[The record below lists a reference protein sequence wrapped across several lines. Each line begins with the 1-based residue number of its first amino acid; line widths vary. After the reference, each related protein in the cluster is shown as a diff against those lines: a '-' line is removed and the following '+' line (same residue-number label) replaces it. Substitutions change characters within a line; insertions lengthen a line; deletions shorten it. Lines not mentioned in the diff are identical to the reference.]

1 MAVISSFAV
10 GLLSFRALAASP
22 ELPILPGVLDHETRA
37 SVPAYSFTNRTTIY
51 APVNNQT
58 VGYPRLTELSDGSV
72 LVACTLSGN
81 YPAYFPIFKSTDGGV
96 TWSWLSNVGVGG
108 DSSIRPDQPRGLMI
122 RQSTLFLY

>member
-1 MAVISSFAV
+1 MSLLAIGLISFVISTAFAE
-10 GLLSFRALAASP
+10 LSFTNLQARKTTTTVQGS
-22 ELPILPGVLDHETRA
+22 G
-37 SVPAYSFTNRTTIY
+37 FTNRTTIY

-58 VGYPRLTELSDGSV
+58 VGYPRITELSDGSL

-108 DSSIRPDQPRGLMI
+108 NGDLPVDQTHSLVA
-122 RQSTLFLY
+122 RQGIFILC